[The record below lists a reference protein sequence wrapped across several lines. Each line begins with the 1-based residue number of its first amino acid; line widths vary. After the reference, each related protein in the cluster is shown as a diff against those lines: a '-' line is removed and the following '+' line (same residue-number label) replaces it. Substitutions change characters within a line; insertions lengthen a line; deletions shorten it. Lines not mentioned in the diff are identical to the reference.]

1 MSLLERL
8 NTVHQI
14 FLDTA
19 PVIYFVEKNPS
30 FAPKVQ
36 PVFDRLDDSNLIAVV
51 SPITLAEC
59 LVLPYKLGKPEVA
72 QIFTDLLVN
81 SQNVLFYPVDET
93 TAEKAAELRARYN
106 LTLTDAF
113 QVAIA
118 IQAGCDAFLTNDIE
132 LKRVTDIPVLVVSE

>member
-1 MSLLERL
+1 MSLFESLK
-8 NTVHQI
+8 TVHLI

-30 FAPKVQ
+30 FVPIVQ
-36 PVFDRLDDSNLIAVV
+36 PVFDRLDDNNLVAVV

-59 LVLPYKLGKPEVA
+59 LVLPYKLSKPEVA
-72 QIFTDLLVN
+72 QIFSDLLVN
-81 SQNVLFYPVDET
+81 GQNVLFYPIDET

-106 LTLTDAF
+106 LTLADAF
-113 QVAIA
+113 QIAIA

-132 LKRVTDIPVLVVSE
+132 LKRVTEIQILVVSE

>member
-1 MSLLERL
+1 MSLSERL
-8 NTVHQI
+8 KTVHQI
-14 FLDTA
+14 FLDTS

-30 FAPKVQ
+30 FALEVQ
-36 PVFDRLDDSNLIAVV
+36 PVFDLLDDNKLIAVV

-59 LVLPYKLGKPEVA
+59 LVIPYKLDKPEVA

-81 SQNVLFYPVDET
+81 SPNVLFYPVDET

-106 LTLTDAF
+106 LTLIDAF
-113 QVAIA
+113 QVSIA

-132 LKRVTDIPVLVVSE
+132 LKRVADIPVLVVSE